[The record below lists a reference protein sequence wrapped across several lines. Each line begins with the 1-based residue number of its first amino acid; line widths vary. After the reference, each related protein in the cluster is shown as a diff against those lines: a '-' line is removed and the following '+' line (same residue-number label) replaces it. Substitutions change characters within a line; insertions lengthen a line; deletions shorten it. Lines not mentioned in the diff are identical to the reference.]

1 MPEIRHYT
9 FRVPI
14 DEEKREV
21 LAPLNLNETQIRN
34 LLEALSIKCADEQ
47 RKTEQKLREELES
60 AWDENA
66 SLRATLGVKSKLADE
81 LKEKSDR
88 LEEAVRRLKERNKVL
103 SGNADEQQ

>member
-1 MPEIRHYT
+1 MSHTTHYT

-14 DEEKREV
+14 DEEKQEV

-47 RKTEQKLREELES
+47 KKTERKLREELES
-60 AWDENA
+60 AWGEIA

-81 LKEKSDR
+81 LKEKSER
-88 LEEAVRRLKERNKVL
+88 LEEKINRLEERNRIL